1 MDRGLRRLDA
11 SMLVVDETVSLE
23 MNGGGDV
30 LEPVDGL
37 MAIGSGGTFA
47 LAAARALVDTD
58 LTALEIAEKS
68 MKIAADMCVY
78 TNHSFIHEV
87 LETKDDANSDEA
99 SEADKADKTTEET
112 EDKEQ

>member
-1 MDRGLRRLDA
+1 MG
-11 SMLVVDETVSLE
+11 DETVSLE

-68 MKIAADMCVY
+68 MEIAADMCVY
-78 TNHSFIHEV
+78 TNHSFIHEI
-87 LETKDDANSDEA
+87 LETEEVSDDDEA
-99 SEADKADKTTEET
+99 NAAEKLKETTDETEEN
-112 EDKEQ
+112 K